1 MHDNV
6 ELGKANIM
14 KLNEK
19 MKHRHYSPHA
29 LAKIMGVPYTSL
41 RAIYPRLARFP
52 ILYHFYTVVRWIQVI
67 FGGRGSRAIAEIR
80 STVTPENERSR
91 LIEKMCRELNL
102 IE

>member
-6 ELGKANIM
+6 EPGKANIM

-41 RAIYPRLARFP
+41 REKFNGIGHFTVPEMIWISMLLQLTPKDIFEIFILPYVRL
-52 ILYHFYTVVRWIQVI
+52 YQVVIPQCMQ
-67 FGGRGSRAIAEIR
+67 
-80 STVTPENERSR
+80 
-91 LIEKMCRELNL
+91 EKEDAV
-102 IE
+102 